1 MSLTLH
7 RECGVS
13 IVKSLLF
20 NDHSRDQF
28 RYRRIQIKRPSQ
40 SAVMPCGSRVY
51 HVFATNDLAT
61 PLVAVEVGIILGAR
75 QAVHRHLFWRA
86 ARKV

>member
-20 NDHSRDQF
+20 NDHSRDHF
-28 RYRRIQIKRPSQ
+28 RYRRIQTKRPSQ
-40 SAVMPCGSRVY
+40 STVMPPAASLSPQLPG
-51 HVFATNDLAT
+51 LA
-61 PLVAVEVGIILGAR
+61 I
-75 QAVHRHLFWRA
+75 
-86 ARKV
+86 